1 MKTLRALIL
10 ALLGVAVAA
19 LGWQPAAALPPGG
32 PGPNTPGTSSAIS
45 PRSVAPGGLI
55 RFTVRGFPGGE
66 TLYVKID
73 DGRSCSNSSHGACV
87 YHTQRIP
94 KSGVVSGSFYLP
106 KNIKQGSHWLRFLA
120 AAYVDPKN
128 PGKGTKGYTRRSPNF
143 TVTGGSSS
151 SKGGS
156 NTTTTTTTTTSGGG
170 TPGGKTTSKGTV
182 AKPKAGKKAGQ
193 PTKVPAAP
201 ATEGGSLDAAL
212 NGKVSATLTDGG
224 AVLGVGEDF
233 AGEWAFV
240 YAYSEPTPLG
250 WHQVSA
256 NGTVTVPTADLA
268 GGDHRLA
275 VLDAD
280 GKLLGWNQVTLTGE
294 AVPAPAAPAPQVA
307 PAADAGPGVGV
318 WALGGAVLLVGAGL
332 VVVLLRRRRT
342 A

>member
-1 MKTLRALIL
+1 MFEFKLPDLGEGIHEGEIL
-10 ALLGVAVAA
+10 QWHVAA
-19 LGWQPAAALPPGG
+19 GDDVAEDAPLVDVETDKAAVTIPSPRAGKVATLNGAVGDVVATGQVIVVIDDGTGAAAAPAAPSRAAEEMPVGLPEEEEAPAKPVAAPAAVPAAAPAAAPAAPAPPG
-32 PGPNTPGTSSAIS
+32 
-45 PRSVAPGGLI
+45 
-55 RFTVRGFPGGE
+55 E
-66 TLYVKID
+66 
-73 DGRSCSNSSHGACV
+73 GR
-87 YHTQRIP
+87 P
-94 KSGVVSGSFYLP
+94 
-106 KNIKQGSHWLRFLA
+106 
-120 AAYVDPKN
+120 
-128 PGKGTKGYTRRSPNF
+128 
-143 TVTGGSSS
+143 
-151 SKGGS
+151 
-156 NTTTTTTTTTSGGG
+156 
-170 TPGGKTTSKGTV
+170 
-182 AKPKAGKKAGQ
+182 
-193 PTKVPAAP
+193 VPAAP

-280 GKLLGWNQVTLTGE
+280 GKPPGCNQVTPTGE